1 MFVRI
6 KSTPNSPRKS
16 VQIVASVR
24 KGNKVSQKII
34 RHIGVA
40 FDDEELEQLKL
51 LAESIKEKL
60 QLNGQISLFPP
71 EKVYSKNKKAVNN
84 KYKRSDYNVNLKDL
98 EEEQRLV
105 CGIHDV
111 YGALFDDFG
120 YARVFNNPARQK
132 SLVDIFK
139 NVVMAR
145 IANPVSKRASVDM
158 LEEDFGICLDLHR
171 VYRMMDKLDD
181 KAIER
186 LNDITYQKTLD
197 IFAGKLDVVFID
209 ATTVYFES
217 FEPDDL
223 KDMGY
228 SKDLKFN
235 QPQVLLS
242 LLVTKEGLPI
252 AYKLFPGNTYEGHTL
267 IPALMQLR
275 HKYNIDKVIM
285 VADSGL
291 FNKNNISA
299 LEDNG
304 FEYVVGARLRN
315 MSKSVQRQIL
325 DKDGYKKIGRG
336 YFVKEIDLANGQ
348 RLIVSY
354 KTSRARKDAFERDK
368 AIRKLERKLSKK
380 KNVRNYLSNYGY
392 KKYLMLDSESN
403 IAIDRKKVI
412 NDSQW
417 DGLHGII
424 TNSKQLSSESALS
437 QYNELWQVENAFR
450 ITKHTLKVRP
460 VFHWTASRI
469 RAHFAICFCAY
480 SLVKHLAYRVK
491 LQYKNLSVEYIRN
504 RLVKTQVS
512 ILFDK
517 KRNMRYALPS
527 KIHTDVKK
535 IYSLLN
541 VRAKLSPY
549 IIEKM

>member
-84 KYKRSDYNVNLKDL
+84 DYKRSDYNVNLKDL

-368 AIRKLERKLSKK
+368 AIRKLEGKLSKK
-380 KNVRNYLSNYGY
+380 KNVINYLSNYGY

>member
-368 AIRKLERKLSKK
+368 AIRKLEGKLSKK